1 MAVVTQSGSRHISGA
16 GTTAEAWHAC
26 GLLAAVPFIAAA
38 ELVPPGARAI
48 IVAPH
53 PDDETLACGGL
64 IQALHAAGRDVRIMS
79 VTDGNAS
86 HPGSALWP
94 PAALA
99 ERRAQELR
107 AALDRLGMPALAAQR
122 LHVPD
127 GAVAQHEAALHRAI
141 AMCMQPGDVLLTTW
155 RFDGH
160 PDHEACGRAC
170 AAAAAASGNRLIEF
184 PVWAWHWATP
194 DSSALPWPRARKLL
208 LAPDQKERKRRAAA
222 AFCSQTEERDHD
234 GPVLPQSALARLV
247 THQEL
252 YFL

>member
-1 MAVVTQSGSRHISGA
+1 MAVVTHTDSRHIAGA
-16 GTTAEAWHAC
+16 GTTAEAWQAC
-26 GLLAAVPFIAAA
+26 DRLAAVPFITAA

-64 IQALHAAGRDVRIMS
+64 IQALHAAGREVRIMS
-79 VTDGNAS
+79 VTDGDAS
-86 HPGSALWP
+86 HPGSVRWP

-107 AALDRLGMPALAAQR
+107 AALNWLGTPALAAQR

-127 GAVAQHEAALHRAI
+127 GAVARHEAALHRAI
-141 AMCMQPGDVLLTTW
+141 AMCVQPDDVLLTTW

-170 AAAAAASGNRLIEF
+170 AAAAAASGIRLIEF
-184 PVWAWHWATP
+184 PVWAWHWAAPGST
-194 DSSALPWPRARKLL
+194 ALPWGRARKLL
-208 LAPDQKERKRRAAA
+208 LAPDQSERKGGAAA

-234 GPVLPQSALARLV
+234 GPVLPPSALARLV